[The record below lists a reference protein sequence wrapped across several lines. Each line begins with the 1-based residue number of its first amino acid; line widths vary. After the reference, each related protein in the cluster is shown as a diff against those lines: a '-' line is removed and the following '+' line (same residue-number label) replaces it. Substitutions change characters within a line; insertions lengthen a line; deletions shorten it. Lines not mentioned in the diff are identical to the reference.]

1 MRVGEILAA
10 LRRER
15 GLSQGEAAAYLTD
28 SGCPCTQKSLSK
40 WERGVNLPN
49 AEQLLLLCRLYGV
62 RDVLRAFFGMEDSL
76 SGLNPLGRR
85 RVEEYIRL
93 LAADPAFAAQEAPVR
108 KPGRVVPLYDLPVS
122 AGTGQFLD
130 SSDYR
135 LLELPEDAPRGVD
148 YAVRIS
154 GDSML
159 PRFADRQVVYVHRQ
173 ETLEPGEVGIF
184 VCRGDA
190 YCKELGVLEG
200 APAIISLNRA
210 YAPIRAAQEEELR
223 VLGKVLG

>member
-1 MRVGEILAA
+1 MRIGDTLAQ
-10 LRRER
+10 LRREA

-28 SGCPCTQKSLSK
+28 SGCPCTQKSVSK

-62 RDVLRAFFGMEDSL
+62 RDVLHRFFGLPDEL
-76 SGLNPLGRR
+76 SRLNALGRG
-85 RVEEYIRL
+85 RVAEYIRL
-93 LAADPAFAAQEAPVR
+93 LAGDEAFAETAAPLR
-108 KPGRVVPLYDLPVS
+108 RRSRTIPLYELPVS

-135 LLELPEDAPRGVD
+135 LLELTEADPQGAD

-154 GDSML
+154 GDSME
-159 PRFADRQVVYVHRQ
+159 PRFTDRQVVYVHRQ
-173 ETLEPGEVGIF
+173 ETLEPGETGVF
-184 VCRGDA
+184 LYRGDA
-190 YCKELGVLEG
+190 YCKMLGQGEDGPVL
-200 APAIISLNRA
+200 ISLNKR
-210 YAPIRAAQEEELR
+210 YAPIRLSREEELR

>member
-1 MRVGEILAA
+1 MHVGDTLAR
-10 LRRER
+10 LRREA

-28 SGCPCTQKSLSK
+28 SGCPCTQKSVSK

-62 RDVLRAFFGMEDSL
+62 RDVLHRFFGLEDPL
-76 SGLNPLGRR
+76 SGLNALGRR

-93 LAADPAFAAQEAPVR
+93 LKGDAAFGEGSPAVR

-130 SSDYR
+130 SSDHR
-135 LLELPEDAPRGVD
+135 LLELPEGAPRGTD

-154 GDSML
+154 GDSME
-159 PRFADRQVVYVHRQ
+159 PRFADRQVVYVQRQ
-173 ETLEPGEVGIF
+173 ETLEPGETGVF
-184 VCRGDA
+184 LYRGDA
-190 YCKELGVLEG
+190 FCKVLGTDG
-200 APAIISLNRA
+200 GRPALLSLNRR
-210 YAPIRAAQEEELR
+210 YAPIRVAEEEDLR
-223 VLGKVLG
+223 VLGKVLS